1 MSKRFI
7 QAAKAAGLGALTL
20 AVTTAGVSAARPF
33 ARPHAQMYVL
43 YIGTSVPETSSL
55 KQLADGIN
63 QSVELAAILANKQ
76 HLLPNVTFKWRFTDD
91 TVGTNYSPD
100 KDAAN
105 ARTLIADPT
114 VIGEVGPLNSGA
126 AEASMPIYNKAGMV
140 QISPA
145 NTLVLL
151 TDPANLGKF
160 QPTTA
165 AGQGPRTYFRTA
177 VNDARQGQGGARF
190 AANVLHLKSV
200 YVTDNKDPYGTGLAQ
215 QFELNARKLGMAVKG
230 SNELEPNQPQM
241 GAQALAQIIK
251 NNTGGNVDLVYFGGE
266 YGTQGGAEFLL
277 KALRRLGMMHTA
289 FMGGDGIY
297 APDFVKSAT
306 PAIANGAYCTSVGYP
321 PTYNKAYVKAFNK
334 QFPGVAIQG
343 YNTAAFD
350 AANVIIHAVV
360 NAVKAG
366 TFKLGRLGGT
376 ALQQNRI
383 SVAKQVAMTRNLL
396 GATGPLGFDK
406 NGDTSVRAIISVYR
420 VINGA
425 WQFVQYAPGYGPR

>member
-1 MSKRFI
+1 MSKRLI
-7 QAAKAAGLGALTL
+7 QAAKAVGLSGLAV
-20 AVTTAGVSAARPF
+20 AVTTVGVSAARPQ
-33 ARPHAQMYVL
+33 AASYTI
-43 YIGTSVPETSSL
+43 YIGTSVPLSSSL
-55 KQLADGIN
+55 HQLADGIN
-63 QSVELAAILANKQ
+63 KSVELAALLANQQ
-76 HLLPNVTFKWRFTDD
+76 HLLPNVTFKVRELDD

-126 AEASMPIYNKAGMV
+126 AEASMPIYNNGGMV

-151 TDPANLGKF
+151 TDPSNLAKF
-160 QPTTA
+160 QPNTA
-165 AGQGPRTYFRTA
+165 AGKGPRTYFRTA
-177 VNDARQGQGGARF
+177 VNDARQGAGGARF
-190 AANVLHLKSV
+190 AYNIAHFKSV

-215 QFELNARKLGMAVKG
+215 QFQLNAKKLGMSVKG
-230 SNELEPNQPQM
+230 SGELEPNQPLM
-241 GAQALAQIIK
+241 GARALAQNIK
-251 NNTGGNVDLVYFGGE
+251 LNTGGNVDLVYFGGE
-266 YGTQGGAEFLL
+266 YGTSGGAEFLL
-277 KALRRLGMMHTA
+277 KALRQVGLMHTT

-306 PAIANGAYCTSVGYP
+306 AAVANGSYATSVGYP
-321 PTYNKAYVKAFNK
+321 PTYNKAFTKAFNK
-334 QFPGVAIQG
+334 QFPGVGIQG

-366 TFKLGRLGGT
+366 SFKLGQTGGT
-376 ALQQNRI
+376 ATMKNRQAVATQ
-383 SVAKQVAMTRNLL
+383 VAKTHNLL

-406 NGDTSVRAIISVYR
+406 NGDTSVRAIISVYK
-420 VINGA
+420 VVNGA
-425 WQFVQYAPGYGPR
+425 WQFVQYAPGFGPR